1 MKFIKWLLIVVA
13 TLLLGAIGYFIISSR
28 LSMDSNFTH
37 TAATAELPLIG
48 SYAGDGIVRIPVGA
62 FEFRARVAGL
72 DNEAGET
79 VILLHG
85 FPVTSAMWEP
95 LMQPLAD
102 AGYRAIAFDQRGY
115 SPGARPEEE
124 SAYATQAIT
133 ADVLDLADA
142 VEATQ
147 FHLIGHDWGAGI
159 GWNTVINHPQR
170 VLSWTGLSIAHPI
183 AFTEALQNDP
193 DQQSRSGYFALF
205 ATPGLP
211 EVLFTFGD
219 FKALKAI
226 FGPMPETHLNEY
238 LQVFAEPGALT
249 AALNWY
255 RQMGE
260 SLLAV
265 ESPNPI
271 IETPTLFIWGN
282 NDPSA
287 GRAAVEGQA
296 QYMKGPYEFIELDGQ
311 HWLMETHA
319 KTIVPAVIKHLR
331 RVTETLKES
340 QLAK

>member
-13 TLLLGAIGYFIISSR
+13 ILLLGTMGYFIISSR
-28 LSMDSNFTH
+28 LAMDSEFTH
-37 TAATAELPLIG
+37 TAATAKLPLID
-48 SYAGDGIVRIPVGA
+48 SYASDGIVRIPVGA
-62 FEFRARVAGL
+62 FEYRARVAGL

-124 SAYATQAIT
+124 SAYATQTIT
-133 ADVLDLADA
+133 ADVLKLVDA
-142 VEATQ
+142 LEAAK
-147 FHLIGHDWGAGI
+147 FHLIGHDWGAAI

-183 AFTEALQNDP
+183 AFADALQNDP

-205 ATPGLP
+205 TTPGLP
-211 EVLFTFGD
+211 EVLFTFAD
-219 FKALKAI
+219 FTALKAM
-226 FGPMPETHLNEY
+226 FAPMPETHLNEY
-238 LQVFAEPGALT
+238 LQVFGEPGALT

-260 SLLAV
+260 NLLGV

-287 GRAAVEGQA
+287 GRVAVEGQE
-296 QYMKGPYEFIELDGQ
+296 QYMKGPYEFIELDGE

-319 KTIVPAVIKHLR
+319 QTIVPAVIKHLQ
-331 RVTETLKES
+331 RVTKALRES
-340 QLAK
+340 QLSE